1 MTELLRVA
9 DSDVIPTVIIQRV
22 NHGKNGRMKG
32 DKGGGAASGFPIA
45 HPGELTK
52 LNHKS
57 P

>member
-9 DSDVIPTVIIQRV
+9 DSDVMPTVIIQRV

-32 DKGGGAASGFPIA
+32 DKGGGAASGFPTA

>member
-1 MTELLRVA
+1 
-9 DSDVIPTVIIQRV
+9 
-22 NHGKNGRMKG
+22 MKG

-45 HPGELTK
+45 DPGELTK